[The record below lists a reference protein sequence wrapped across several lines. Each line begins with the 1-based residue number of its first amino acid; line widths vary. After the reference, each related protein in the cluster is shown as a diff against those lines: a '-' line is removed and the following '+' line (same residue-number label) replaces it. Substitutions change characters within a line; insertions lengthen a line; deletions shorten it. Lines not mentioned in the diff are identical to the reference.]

1 MIKRILD
8 NSIYKNKNKNKELRE
23 PLGNN
28 GREFFEKY
36 LTVEKACQTIMSHFD
51 NND

>member
-1 MIKRILD
+1 MVKRILD

-23 PLGNN
+23 QLGNN

-36 LTVEKACQTIMSHFD
+36 LSVGKAYQTIMKHF
-51 NND
+51 